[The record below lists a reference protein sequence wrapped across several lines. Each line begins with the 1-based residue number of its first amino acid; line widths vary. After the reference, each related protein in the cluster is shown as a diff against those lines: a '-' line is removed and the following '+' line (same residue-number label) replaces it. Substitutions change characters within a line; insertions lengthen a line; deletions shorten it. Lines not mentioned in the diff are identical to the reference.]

1 MSLLDE
7 FFADVAD
14 SSDTAHSVSSTTTNA
29 SSASVSGAAFSNG
42 SRIFNHHQTT
52 TTTNQAMSATAS
64 TLVLGGSSSSLL
76 HPPPTPT
83 SALSSSSATTSGNL
97 MLFHPQIHHGNS
109 SQLSMMLDDD
119 GASTTTD
126 EASSSGAPLHLNSL
140 NQSSQN
146 RFHQDHDALSTTSS
160 MSTFSSGSHSHFVP
174 DITNTAA
181 STGTTSSIPNIHAL
195 SLKNIIPTTPS
206 ITSFSALLQD
216 ETFNRHMFKIKEFT
230 KTEGRV
236 LKTGASLQE
245 DEEYPYILASNSYIL
260 TIDQEIDS
268 LFIQLK
274 GFYAEKFKDL
284 ENNVTDPVNYVQTVL
299 RIGNGVPLVAPRGTS
314 STFSDI
320 DLSDLLPPSTIMIL
334 KVTAANEGTFTVSLS
349 EDKWRKIE
357 QLCRDILHLDEAKE
371 TILDYVSMRMAYVA
385 PNLSALVG
393 TRIAAQLIGAAGG
406 ILSLSQTSADV
417 LQCLGR
423 DKKKLEGL
431 SSNTFMSMLPK
442 RKANTVGD
450 SQDIPVQLISYNASD
465 FSHMR
470 HTGFVGLCDLV
481 MEHTPPREKLRKK
494 VSRVVATKCALAA
507 RIDSCNSSKDGSE
520 GQKLREDVLAF
531 IKKLM
536 EPPKRKED
544 KPLPAPDAIKKTHR
558 GGKKSA
564 LEKELSRTSELR
576 KKYERLEFG
585 TEGTDDSY
593 IGDGSGTM
601 LMKEGAKG
609 LGQSL
614 RLKNAILSAGK
625 KYESKNKKK
634 EKQTSRTPLGTS
646 SSAGTSVSESA
657 AFFDGISTLSSTSIF
672 KSGTATQI
680 IRTGTAT
687 SMAIND
693 KNEMELLNPSL
704 IEEKKKNEKKKTSYF
719 SAETKFKKIDT
730 SMAPPTVAK
739 KK

>member
-14 SSDTAHSVSSTTTNA
+14 SSDTAPSVSSTTTNA
-29 SSASVSGAAFSNG
+29 SSASVSGAGAFPTG
-42 SRIFNHHQTT
+42 SRIFNHPTT
-52 TTTNQAMSATAS
+52 TTTTSMGGAA
-64 TLVLGGSSSSLL
+64 LVLGSSSLL
-76 HPPPTPT
+76 QHPPPPTPT
-83 SALSSSSATTSGNL
+83 SALSSSSANS
-97 MLFHPQIHHGNS
+97 MIFHPQLHQGH

-140 NQSSQN
+140 NQNSQN

-174 DITNTAA
+174 DITAA
-181 STGTTSSIPNIHAL
+181 SSSATGTTTPSISNLHVL
-195 SLKNIIPTTPS
+195 SLKNTIPTIPPP

-216 ETFNRHMFKIKEFT
+216 ATFNRHMFKIKEFT
-230 KTEGRV
+230 KTEGKI

-260 TIDQEIDS
+260 SIDQEIDS

-349 EDKWRKIE
+349 EDKWKKIE
-357 QLCRDILHLDEAKE
+357 QLCRDILQLDESKE
-371 TILDYVSMRMAYVA
+371 NILDYVSMRMAYVA

-442 RKANTVGD
+442 RKANLVGD
-450 SQDIPVQLISYNASD
+450 SQDLPTQLISYNASD

-507 RIDSCNSSKDGSE
+507 RIDSCNSAKDGSE
-520 GQKLREDVLAF
+520 GHKLREDVLAF

-544 KPLPAPDAIKKTHR
+544 KPLPAPDAIKKTNR

-564 LEKELSRTSELR
+564 IEKELSRTSELR

-614 RLKNAILSAGK
+614 RLKSAILSAGK
-625 KYESKNKKK
+625 KYESRNRK
-634 EKQTSRTPLGTS
+634 KQTSKTPLGTS
-646 SSAGTSVSESA
+646 SSAAGASVSESA
-657 AFFDGISTLSSTSIF
+657 AYFDGISTLSSTSIF

-704 IEEKKKNEKKKTSYF
+704 IEEEKKKHEKKKTSYF
-719 SAETKFKKIDT
+719 SAETKFKKMDT